1 MATNPS
7 ARIRRHES
15 KFVLVWAGNDIATP
29 GYGGMVAAIPPVDKI
44 ANPAAPNSPYRFPAA
59 EDEDGPIPGS
69 IALKS
74 VIVPDHTTGGYRAE
88 FDATDWCDGIETTEM
103 GKGLLKRGMT
113 ILDGGATRADI
124 EQAQTEGRPKWE
136 SAQEAQW
143 NETLSRELQ
152 RQEKLTRANRPIT
165 SPTNQKAISEAIA
178 GLETLRRSRAQQVV
192 SQDTLRAAL
201 GFERPVSAATV
212 TPFPAPVAVEPAKVA
227 DKSLDNLAES
237 LLSIAQKHNVRL
249 KNDEVMGLVK
259 RDESVMMAVQTKLT
273 EAGVNLEAEVTV

>member
-59 EDEDGPIPGS
+59 EDERGPIPGS
-69 IALKS
+69 VVLKS

-88 FDATDWCDGIETTEM
+88 FDATNWCDGIETTEL
-103 GKGLLKRGMT
+103 GKGLFKRGLT
-113 ILDGGATRADI
+113 ILDGGATRSDI
-124 EQAQTEGRPKWE
+124 EQAQAEGRPKWE

-143 NETLSRELQ
+143 SETVSREV
-152 RQEKLTRANRPIT
+152 TRRSRLKEQNRPIT
-165 SPTNQKAISEAIA
+165 VAPNEKAVREAMA
-178 GLETLRRSRAQQVV
+178 GLSMLQQQRAEKMV
-192 SQDTLRAAL
+192 SDDAL
-201 GFERPVSAATV
+201 AQAIGLAPKVAPAPATV
-212 TPFPAPVAVEPAKVA
+212 TPFPVAATTGP

-259 RDESVMMAVQTKLT
+259 RDEAVMMAVQTKLT
-273 EAGVNLEAEVTV
+273 EAGVNLEAEVTA